1 MKYNNLLKSEGAA
14 LNLLFGNGKGFRIY
28 QAKKLFVLTDGDAGG
43 QLKLAGKMLCA
54 AICQYFGNA

>member
-28 QAKKLFVLTDGDAGG
+28 QAKFFLPVKTFCTH
-43 QLKLAGKMLCA
+43 
-54 AICQYFGNA
+54 